1 MWTGSWDWVKGGL
14 MGHILESDFIL
25 VLEWETMVLKS
36 SGTQSL
42 WLQGGRWQE
51 GVVRGHA
58 CS

>member
-1 MWTGSWDWVKGGL
+1 